1 MTLRSHVDTILPGDN
16 VIIGLGDSFTQ
27 GVGAYSLKTWA
38 SVNAPA
44 NLYNISGQHFID
56 EQGENNWVR
65 QLVRNFLPN
74 YKTMSL
80 GVNGAGNRAAVK
92 ELYLNPLPK
101 DIGNVIVVLMA
112 TGLERFDFLKNEKK
126 TSGPEN
132 HQKWRTI
139 WPSLSSPRE
148 GIGRLEEEYA
158 KNVWSEN
165 TDIMEFILN
174 VAEAQEF
181 CRSRNY
187 KFVVGSA
194 FDFRNTKQWLEQ
206 KLGNDTHPW
215 MQLVDWDNFISPPNS
230 KDFMEYI
237 IKLENHPKISNFYD
251 GREYCSQLA
260 MPLQYITPCY
270 HWTIEGNYEV
280 AKLLH
285 SILKDKNLV

>member
-1 MTLRSHVDTILPGDN
+1 
-16 VIIGLGDSFTQ
+16 
-27 GVGAYSLKTWA
+27 
-38 SVNAPA
+38 
-44 NLYNISGQHFID
+44 
-56 EQGENNWVR
+56 
-65 QLVRNFLPN
+65 
-74 YKTMSL
+74 
-80 GVNGAGNRAAVK
+80 
-92 ELYLNPLPK
+92 
-101 DIGNVIVVLMA
+101 
-112 TGLERFDFLKNEKK
+112 
-126 TSGPEN
+126 
-132 HQKWRTI
+132 
-139 WPSLSSPRE
+139 
-148 GIGRLEEEYA
+148 
-158 KNVWSEN
+158 
-165 TDIMEFILN
+165 

-215 MQLVDWDNFISPPNS
+215 MQLVDWDNFISPPNC

-237 IKLENHPKISNFYD
+237 IKLENHPKVSNFYE
-251 GREYCSQLA
+251 GREYCSHLA